1 MEIERRIKRI
11 RTLINR
17 PMFFETREAEEFLK
31 EDIEDFIKEIRIQ
44 KIQIELMANDLKSS
58 GRGKNIIIKGYRKKA
73 IECLKAKKH

>member
-17 PMFFETREAEEFLK
+17 PMFFETNEAEEFLK
-31 EDIEDFIKEIRIQ
+31 EDIEAFIKEIRIQ
-44 KIQIELMANDLKSS
+44 KKQIELMANDFKSI
-58 GRGKNIIIKGYRKKA
+58 GRGERVIIKLYRKKA